1 MCIDS
6 DIITLS
12 SKQKD
17 GTFKLKLEIQMKK
30 QILTQQ
36 DRKVN
41 FAQKQWT
48 VEDQALG
55 HYAIQVDRFPDLIAQ
70 PTTSFNS
77 VKAIAG
83 VYAEIDDDFRTIFND
98 MNMLIEIDKKLK
110 KRIETETISIHGR
123 FYDGDFWD
131 NKTAV
136 IKGW

>member
-1 MCIDS
+1 
-6 DIITLS
+6 
-12 SKQKD
+12 
-17 GTFKLKLEIQMKK
+17 MKN

-36 DRKVN
+36 DRKIN

-48 VEDQALG
+48 IIDQALG
-55 HYAIQVDRFPDLIAQ
+55 HYEIQVDRFPDLIAQ

-77 VKAIAG
+77 VKAIAN
-83 VYAEIDDDFRTIFND
+83 VYAEIDDDFRTIYND
-98 MNMLIEIDKKLK
+98 MNMLIEIDKQLK
-110 KRIETETISIHGR
+110 KRIETETVSIHGR